1 MPRTLTPELRRA
13 LAARIRYYN
22 ELGIY
27 DFYRRETARDCEGS
41 GAAVEAVGSE
51 AGAPQMKVPGAYI
64 EEIAAPPTQPE
75 SREEMSPRKAAA
87 VAVPVAV
94 EENIFEVLAPKPEYG
109 VSDPAKALK
118 IIRED
123 LGDCTRCPLHKQG
136 RKQIVFGVGNA
147 KAELMFVG
155 EGPGADEDDQGEPFV
170 GRAGQLLNNMIKAMG
185 IERRQ
190 VYIANIVKCRPP
202 GNRTPEREECETC
215 SPFLMRQIAVIKP
228 KVVVALGAV
237 AAKTLLAMNASMA
250 QLRGR
255 FYDFKPAGVRSND
268 PNWDG
273 CKLAVTYHPAFLLRD
288 PRQKGEAW
296 KDLQMVMR
304 ELGMKPPWKGA
315 E

>member
-1 MPRTLTPELRRA
+1 MLSLSAMSRTLDPELRRA

-22 ELGIY
+22 DMGIY
-27 DFYRRETARDCEGS
+27 DFYRRPPSDR
-41 GAAVEAVGSE
+41 
-51 AGAPQMKVPGAYI
+51 AG
-64 EEIAAPPTQPE
+64 EIAVSTNQPE
-75 SREEMSPRKAAA
+75 SGEEMSPRKATA
-87 VAVPVAV
+87 VAKPVAIQGD
-94 EENIFEVLAPKPEYG
+94 ENIFDLIALKPEQS
-109 VSDPAKALK
+109 VSDPVKALK

-123 LGDCTRCPLHKQG
+123 LGDCTRCVLHKQG
-136 RKQIVFGVGNA
+136 RKQIVFGVGNPT
-147 KAELMFVG
+147 AELMFVG
-155 EGPGADEDDQGEPFV
+155 EGPGADEDEKGEPFV

-185 IERRQ
+185 IAREQ

-202 GNRTPEREECETC
+202 GNRTPERDECETC
-215 SPFLMRQIAVIKP
+215 SPFLMRQIAAIKP

-237 AAKTLLAMNASMA
+237 AAKTLLAMNASMM

-255 FYDFKPAGVRSND
+255 FYDFRPAGVRSND

-296 KDLQMVMR
+296 KDLQMVMK
-304 ELGMKPPWKGA
+304 ELGMKASAKGA